1 MIYDKYAQFNHS
13 YHNDSKGIKWKNCYG
28 RNKKRIGS
36 ESIDDAIS
44 ECAGLRA
51 LSAGLRDA
59 IDEMDRN
66 RRSGKAYNPGA
77 VKRIRSRI
85 DETLYRLD
93 AALKSMEINQC
104 QK

>member
-1 MIYDKYAQFNHS
+1 MRQNTYREFKDCPPLS
-13 YHNDSKGIKWKNCYG
+13 YKNLYG
-28 RNKKRIGS
+28 RNKVRQGA
-36 ESIDDAIS
+36 ESIDDAMA
-44 ECAGLRA
+44 ECSGLRSIA
-51 LSAGLRDA
+51 AEMRDA

-66 RRSGKAYNPGA
+66 RRSGKAYSRDA

-93 AALKSMEINQC
+93 AALKSMELNQC